1 MYLPKSKYSKP
12 KYTQG
17 YDFNLPNGKRY
28 VGWCFETYKKQVF
41 TGKEPSDKNT
51 LLVPITETSN
61 KPSKK
66 LMFQPLASTI
76 VDRAAIVSNRTIDSV
91 IIPNS
96 KTVKQDILVDSTD
109 ITNGYFLRYFL
120 QDKITRNIIEV
131 KNKKY
136 IEMLK
141 ESYTIGITLKWIIK
155 APAENIKRNGYT
167 YIGASQKNKEAVEAA
182 EKTVIGIKNFI
193 KSYDQ
198 FVN

>member
-1 MYLPKSKYSKP
+1 MSTNTERITNLESEVELLKQKLNDSISFINTLRVMYEMKHPVEEEPKSTAVS
-12 KYTQG
+12 
-17 YDFNLPNGKRY
+17 
-28 VGWCFETYKKQVF
+28 
-41 TGKEPSDKNT
+41 
-51 LLVPITETSN
+51 
-61 KPSKK
+61 
-66 LMFQPLASTI
+66 LASTI

-96 KTVKQDILVDSTD
+96 KTIKQDILVDSTD

-141 ESYTIGITLKWIIK
+141 ESYTVGITLKWIIK